1 MYHRI
6 LSVPPN
12 ILMNLNNVVGALGYN
27 AMYYTD
33 CEDFYIYHDC
43 SKVYTFM
50 HMYSILC
57 LQIGYEFMR
66 TYR

>member
-1 MYHRI
+1 M
-6 LSVPPN
+6 
-12 ILMNLNNVVGALGYN
+12 NNVMGALGYN
-27 AMYYTD
+27 VMYYTD

-43 SKVYTFM
+43 SKVYTLM
-50 HMYSILC
+50 HMYSILY